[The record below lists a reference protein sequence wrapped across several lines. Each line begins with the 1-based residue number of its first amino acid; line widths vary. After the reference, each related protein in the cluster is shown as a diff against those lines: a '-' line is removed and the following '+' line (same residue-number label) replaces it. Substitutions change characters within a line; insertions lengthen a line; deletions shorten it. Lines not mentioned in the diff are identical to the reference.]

1 MQPQRRASS
10 SYGSSTSS
18 HKHASSPSVS
28 SPLAAS
34 PDRHSPHHRRFM
46 STQFAMEKQDA
57 PTERGP
63 SSCPSAPHRLDH
75 YPTTSSTWYEPL
87 TAPTAAATSAATTCT
102 THTTHTTTANT
113 ANTAVACYDAPYSTG
128 QGRPAEDD
136 DDSLVFNMSELGCET
151 HPPPKPPPPE
161 EASASRRTLTSQA
174 YEETT
179 SPVLHQPLTAA
190 AYNTRDYARRLA
202 LIAEANRQEEEHKNQ

>member
-1 MQPQRRASS
+1 MSSSMMQQQEQRRASS

-34 PDRHSPHHRRFM
+34 PDRNSPRRRRFM
-46 STQFAMEKQDA
+46 STQLAMDKQ
-57 PTERGP
+57 TEPSEHGP
-63 SSCPSAPHRLDH
+63 FSCPSAPHRLEN
-75 YPTTSSTWYEPL
+75 YRTTSSTWYEP
-87 TAPTAAATSAATTCT
+87 PTSPMAATTT
-102 THTTHTTTANT
+102 ATTATNAAT
-113 ANTAVACYDAPYSTG
+113 AACYEAPYSTG

-136 DDSLVFNMSELGCET
+136 DDSLVFNMSELECDTHQQQKPALPAET
-151 HPPPKPPPPE
+151 SVSLP
-161 EASASRRTLTSQA
+161 TLTSQP
-174 YEETT
+174 YEGTT

-202 LIAEANRQEEEHKNQ
+202 LIAEANRQEEEHKS